1 MLTLAVLV
9 QVPNFHVVDGPWIL
23 FLASVMTRLG
33 EAGSLIER
41 HAQDSARQ
49 LADVK
54 AHFLLERVEKKTEA
68 WLKHVRVSFVLH
80 EHGHPFLC
88 NSHFG
93 NMMLINSCRCRLQTS
108 QV

>member
-1 MLTLAVLV
+1 MAVLV
-9 QVPNFHVVDGPWIL
+9 QVHGVQFWTFHVVDGPWIL

-33 EAGSLIER
+33 EAGSLVER
-41 HAQDSARQ
+41 HAHNFARQ
-49 LADVK
+49 LVDAK

-80 EHGHPFLC
+80 EHENPFPR

-93 NMMLINSCRCRLQTS
+93 KIILMNSCRCRLQTS
-108 QV
+108 